1 MSSIRLGGVVSG
13 LASLLVAAGLVL
25 STLSAAQAPQTKPA
39 AQPPAKPADP
49 DAVDPQDLTA
59 LSQLVDTASSGQP
72 VPAGAP
78 VTWISNHF
86 IRSQGDSVYI
96 PFTVSVDRAQL
107 PSPSATIYVR
117 AVSKA
122 PGATPPA
129 AGARPTYAWEKIHA
143 IELSADGRV
152 SRAIA
157 LPTGAY
163 DIFVAIKEKGAPAAG
178 KIGLVTRDLTVPSF
192 SGSEL
197 TTSSVILAN
206 GLEQLS
212 SPLPAERQEA
222 NPYVYGTLRV
232 IPSLDHKF
240 QRTGELQLVF
250 WVYGASHTGGKPDI
264 TVEYSFHQRL
274 PDGTTKYVNRTKPQ
288 EMNEKTLPPEFNL
301 TAGHQLLSSLKIPLA
316 SFAPGDY
323 RLEIKVTDKPS
334 SKTVTRDVDFQV
346 SA

>member
-1 MSSIRLGGVVSG
+1 
-13 LASLLVAAGLVL
+13 
-25 STLSAAQAPQTKPA
+25 
-39 AQPPAKPADP
+39 
-49 DAVDPQDLTA
+49 
-59 LSQLVDTASSGQP
+59 
-72 VPAGAP
+72 
-78 VTWISNHF
+78 
-86 IRSQGDSVYI
+86 
-96 PFTVSVDRAQL
+96 
-107 PSPSATIYVR
+107 
-117 AVSKA
+117 
-122 PGATPPA
+122 
-129 AGARPTYAWEKIHA
+129 
-143 IELSADGRV
+143 V

-157 LPTGAY
+157 LPTGEY
-163 DIFVAIKEKGAPAAG
+163 DLFVAIKEKGAPAAG
-178 KIGLVTRDLTVPSF
+178 KSGLVKRDLTVPSF

-250 WVYGASHTGGKPDI
+250 WVYGASQTGGKPDI

-301 TAGHQLLSSLKIPLA
+301 TAGHQLLSSLKIPLS
-316 SFAPGDY
+316 SFAAGDY